1 MDIQNVPLT
10 VRTVRTLS
18 YVVAAPG
25 NATSQAQ
32 QAVGEFVQ
40 MSCLDSK
47 NHNSSSV
54 QNNSTTCRNIE
65 EEDSE
70 DSPEPLSPRV
80 RRSALRRTLAAGD
93 ECPKTGDW
101 KGQCW
106 SLQAQLIRLASI
118 SWIAKH
124 IEYICALHT
133 LAYCI
138 AIARLPCLWYIINT
152 FLYSVL
158 LLIKLRRYDV
168 ILKSA
173 VNLSIVWDI
182 LGQLCAWLHGRPV
195 RLIDEVRNHGGALK
209 AVAWS
214 ELIWARVYSVH
225 SVAVWLELVPVS
237 NPISSE
243 ELVLVTATKDMGMPS
258 AEITENLVRAEVR
271 RQLAERCE
279 LIESI

>member
-1 MDIQNVPLT
+1 MYYKLSSYIHSSRNLPRSKQQRHPPGFAMDIQNVPLT

-101 KGQCW
+101 KGQC
-106 SLQAQLIRLASI
+106 
-118 SWIAKH
+118 
-124 IEYICALHT
+124 
-133 LAYCI
+133 
-138 AIARLPCLWYIINT
+138 
-152 FLYSVL
+152 
-158 LLIKLRRYDV
+158 
-168 ILKSA
+168 
-173 VNLSIVWDI
+173 
-182 LGQLCAWLHGRPV
+182 
-195 RLIDEVRNHGGALK
+195 
-209 AVAWS
+209 
-214 ELIWARVYSVH
+214 
-225 SVAVWLELVPVS
+225 
-237 NPISSE
+237 
-243 ELVLVTATKDMGMPS
+243 
-258 AEITENLVRAEVR
+258 
-271 RQLAERCE
+271 
-279 LIESI
+279 